1 MSGQIRY
8 SDEFEIDAVAQI
20 TERGYSVKDVAERL
34 GINTKSLYT
43 WTAKF
48 STPQRQMD
56 QEVEVH
62 RLKKELAG
70 VTEDRNILK
79 QTVPGWSP
87 PVRVRNNLCYAP

>member
-1 MSGQIRY
+1 MAGKIRY

-20 TERGYSVKDVAERL
+20 TERGYWVEDVTERL

-56 QEVEVH
+56 QEAEVH

-70 VTEDRNILK
+70 VTEERDILK
-79 QTVPGWSP
+79 NRSGFEPACA
-87 PVRVRNNLCYAP
+87 R